1 MESQEQSER
10 EICHVIVLGRDRTE
24 VLLKPAE
31 TGFVFPTLEI
41 PRRVRLAENLTTALR
56 KDWGCDAVCLFTPNH
71 SSEDG
76 KSNGEHYEVMECWQ
90 DEGRKSETVWRAIH
104 SLTADSFQNEGGF
117 RIFEQCLHQLDRY
130 ECDPSSP
137 FARRGWLGSLRDWT
151 ADVIRP
157 FGLELTGAMRQY
169 NAGPSF
175 CLIRF
180 ETVGSAVW
188 FKAVGKPNLRE
199 LPITLEL
206 ARRFP
211 GFIPE
216 ILGTRPE
223 WNGWVSREVNGTNLG
238 ETRDTTLW
246 ELAATG
252 LARLQIESISEAQ
265 SILQSGAHDLGA
277 KHLLTAVDP
286 FFDFVARL
294 MEQQLKVPPAILN
307 RDELSLLK
315 LRIADTLILL
325 EDLRIPDAL
334 GHLDLN
340 PCNVIVSANTCVF
353 IDWAEA
359 YAGPP
364 FFSFE
369 YFLEHFRREIG
380 ANFVFES
387 RLVQAYRAAWT
398 RLFSDEVVRE
408 VLALAPLA
416 AVFAYAAGI
425 EAWEDEESLRDP
437 KIAGYFRSLA
447 RKMNR
452 EAIQLIERR
461 SLCLG

>member
-1 MESQEQSER
+1 
-10 EICHVIVLGRDRTE
+10 
-24 VLLKPAE
+24 
-31 TGFVFPTLEI
+31 
-41 PRRVRLAENLTTALR
+41 
-56 KDWGCDAVCLFTPNH
+56 
-71 SSEDG
+71 
-76 KSNGEHYEVMECWQ
+76 
-90 DEGRKSETVWRAIH
+90 
-104 SLTADSFQNEGGF
+104 
-117 RIFEQCLHQLDRY
+117 
-130 ECDPSSP
+130 
-137 FARRGWLGSLRDWT
+137 
-151 ADVIRP
+151 
-157 FGLELTGAMRQY
+157 
-169 NAGPSF
+169 
-175 CLIRF
+175 
-180 ETVGSAVW
+180 
-188 FKAVGKPNLRE
+188 
-199 LPITLEL
+199 
-206 ARRFP
+206 
-211 GFIPE
+211 
-216 ILGTRPE
+216 
-223 WNGWVSREVNGTNLG
+223 
-238 ETRDTTLW
+238 
-246 ELAATG
+246 
-252 LARLQIESISEAQ
+252 
-265 SILQSGAHDLGA
+265 
-277 KHLLTAVDP
+277 
-286 FFDFVARL
+286 